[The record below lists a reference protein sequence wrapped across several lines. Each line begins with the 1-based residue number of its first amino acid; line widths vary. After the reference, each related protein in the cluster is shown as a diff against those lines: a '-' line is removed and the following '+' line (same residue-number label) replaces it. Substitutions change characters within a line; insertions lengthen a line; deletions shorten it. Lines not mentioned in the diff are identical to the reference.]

1 MIGYNYVCTGGS
13 NMKNDK
19 QRNKRFLKYL
29 LLYVFSWLA
38 IVYIALLLA
47 SRSAFA
53 QIVGGSTQILANPL
67 HVQQFFDS
75 AAFFL
80 IKTVGAVVGM
90 IAIAIAV
97 FAAKFGRG
105 SFGNIASVCFYIGL
119 LFLAPSIVQL
129 LSLFAG
135 IGF

>member
-1 MIGYNYVCTGGS
+1 
-13 NMKNDK
+13 MKINK

-29 LLYVFSWLA
+29 LLYVFSWVA
-38 IVYIALLLA
+38 VVYIALLLA
-47 SRSAFA
+47 SRTALA

-90 IAIAIAV
+90 IAIAVAV

>member
-1 MIGYNYVCTGGS
+1 
-13 NMKNDK
+13 MKIIK

>member
-1 MIGYNYVCTGGS
+1 M
-13 NMKNDK
+13 
-19 QRNKRFLKYL
+19 NKTQHPVNQLVKYAILIL
-29 LLYVFSWLA
+29 LSSLVTAWLA
-38 IVYIALLLA
+38 FVLA
-47 SRSAFA
+47 PGSLFA
-53 QIVGGSTQILANPL
+53 QVLGGSTQTLANPL
-67 HVQQFFDS
+67 RVQQFFDS

-80 IKTVGAVVGM
+80 IKTVGSVIGI

-105 SFGNIASVCFYIGL
+105 SFSNIASVCFYIGL

-129 LSLFAG
+129 LSIFAG

>member
-1 MIGYNYVCTGGS
+1 MIKTKEPASRLV
-13 NMKNDK
+13 
-19 QRNKRFLKYL
+19 KYAILIL
-29 LLYVFSWLA
+29 LSWL
-38 IVYIALLLA
+38 LA
-47 SRSAFA
+47 AYLAFVLTPQNLFA
-53 QIVGGSTQILANPL
+53 QVLGGSTQTLANPL
-67 HVQQFFDS
+67 KVQQFFDS

-80 IKTVGAVVGM
+80 IKTVGSIIGI

-105 SFGNIASVCFYIGL
+105 SFSNIASVCFYIGL

-129 LSLFAG
+129 LAIFAG